1 MKNDKLMYVLI
12 IIGIFIVLGLG
23 INIGLSMNK
32 EKPQEIDLYKE
43 VEKLSNKS
51 NKPVVNNENEVSTT
65 NEKNEP
71 KKEEVISIPSK
82 STTSNTSTST
92 KTNTTTK
99 SSNTTKS
106 TTSTNVS
113 KSTNTTNTT
122 NTTKSN
128 DVSNNSVSS
137 SNDNVTNVE
146 EPKFSLKDNVV
157 VNKLT
162 ETYENVKTSVVDGT
176 FKDKGKATFVSIVD
190 FLFYDGTIDGVTFK
204 ELTGKGKEKAL
215 ELASK
220 IDNAIEKRAPGYK
233 DTISDKK
240 TKVLNKASE
249 LIKKGTTSL
258 DNFLRNKLNSE
269 DYNELIRAKNE
280 LVTNTK
286 YAVSFIK
293 ENGSKIINSAID
305 KLDKW
310 YQVWKNK

>member
-51 NKPVVNNENEVSTT
+51 NKPVVNNDNEVSTVK
-65 NEKNEP
+65 EIEEP
-71 KKEEVISIPSK
+71 KNEEVISIPSK
-82 STTSNTSTST
+82 STST
-92 KTNTTTK
+92 KTNTTAK

-106 TTSTNVS
+106 TTGTNVS

-122 NTTKSN
+122 NTTKN
-128 DVSNNSVSS
+128 NNVSNNSVSS
-137 SNDNVTNVE
+137 SNDNVTKGE

-162 ETYENVKTSVVDGT
+162 ETYENVKNSVVDGT
-176 FKDKGKATFVSIVD
+176 FKEKGKTTFVSIVD

-233 DTISDKK
+233 DTINDKK

-258 DNFLRNKLNSE
+258 DNFLRTKLDSS
-269 DYNELIRAKNE
+269 DYEELIRAKNE

-293 ENGSKIINSAID
+293 ENGSKVATSVID

>member
-51 NKPVVNNENEVSTT
+51 NKPVVNNDNEVSTVK
-65 NEKNEP
+65 EIEEP
-71 KKEEVISIPSK
+71 KNEEVISIPSK
-82 STTSNTSTST
+82 STST
-92 KTNTTTK
+92 KTNTTAK

-106 TTSTNVS
+106 TTGTNVS

-122 NTTKSN
+122 NTTKN
-128 DVSNNSVSS
+128 NNVSNNSVSS
-137 SNDNVTNVE
+137 SNDNVTKVE

-162 ETYENVKTSVVDGT
+162 ETYENVKNSVVDGT
-176 FKDKGKATFVSIVD
+176 FKEKGKTTFVSIVD

-233 DTISDKK
+233 DTINDKK

-258 DNFLRNKLNSE
+258 DNFLRTKLDSS
-269 DYNELIRAKNE
+269 DYEELIRAKNE

-293 ENGSKIINSAID
+293 ENGSKVATSVID

>member
-1 MKNDKLMYVLI
+1 MYVWGEEMKNDKLMYVLI
-12 IIGIFIVLGLG
+12 IIGLFIVLGLG
-23 INIGLSMNK
+23 INIGLSINK

-43 VEKLSNKS
+43 VEKLDNKN
-51 NKPVVNNENEVSTT
+51 NKPVINNENVSAI
-65 NEKNEP
+65 
-71 KKEEVISIPSK
+71 KKEEVTSTPSK
-82 STTSNTSTST
+82 STTNTSSST
-92 KTNTTTK
+92 NKSTTTKSNSNTTTK
-99 SSNTTKS
+99 T

-113 KSTNTTNTT
+113 NGT
-122 NTTKSN
+122 TTKSTTTN
-128 DVSNNSVSS
+128 NSNVSNNTTSTN
-137 SNDNVTNVE
+137 NDNVTKVE

-162 ETYENVKTSVVDGT
+162 ETYENVKNDIGDGT
-176 FKDKGKATFVSIVD
+176 FKEKGKATFVSIVD

-215 ELASK
+215 ELANK

-258 DNFLRNKLNSE
+258 DNFLKNKLDSD

-293 ENGSKIINSAID
+293 DNGSKVID
-305 KLDKW
+305 SVVDKIDKW